1 MFNLSINIKNMASL
15 TSKNLFVGYS
25 TISNTKSHQLVDLK
39 LVEQDLLNHFNTR
52 RGERVMMPT
61 WGCGVWDYLYEPF
74 NNNTVDGIKYEAQ
87 LVINSDPRVKLQM
100 INVSEFD
107 FGIRIEMN
115 LFYVPLNAY
124 STFTVNFD
132 KRSQTLG

>member
-1 MFNLSINIKNMASL
+1 MATL

-25 TISNTKSHQLVDLK
+25 SVSGSSNRQLTDLK

-61 WGCGVWDYLYEPF
+61 WGCRIWEYLYEPF
-74 NNNTVDGIKYEAQ
+74 DQATVDGIKYEAEQ
-87 LVINSDPRVKLQM
+87 VINSDPRVTLQT
-100 INVSEFD
+100 INVIEFD

-115 LFYVPLNAY
+115 LFYTPLNAY
-124 STFTVNFD
+124 SNFAINFD
-132 KRSQTLG
+132 RRSQTMSQGYL